1 MEVKDIL
8 KHLLTS
14 DYLGT
19 IHKSKCLLELLSNP
33 KLIEEAKEILEKN
46 STK

>member
-1 MEVKDIL
+1 MDLKDLL

-14 DYLGT
+14 DYLGVT
-19 IHKSKCLLELLSNP
+19 HKSRCLLELLSSP
-33 KLIEEAKEILEKN
+33 QLIAEAKEILEKN